1 MTSVSQTL
9 SWMEGWTR
17 QTQWSHD
24 QGSVYGMFLGQ
35 WSELGGGSGSNLI
48 SCVGGLEQVAQTRV
62 MGQSRLRG
70 HLVQSLRLLKVA
82 QSLHLP

>member
-1 MTSVSQTL
+1 MTSVSKTL
-9 SWMEGWTR
+9 RGMEGWTR

-24 QGSVYGMFLGQ
+24 QRSVYGMFLGQ